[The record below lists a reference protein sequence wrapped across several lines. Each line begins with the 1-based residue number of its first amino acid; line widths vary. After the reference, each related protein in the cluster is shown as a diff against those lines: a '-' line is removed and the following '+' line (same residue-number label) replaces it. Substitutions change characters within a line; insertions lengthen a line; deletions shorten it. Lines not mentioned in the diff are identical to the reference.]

1 MKNKLSFLFISLLAL
16 CLGACAKTQP
26 SSSVTANEVVNLE
39 IYAFNDFHGNVMDSD
54 TGIGLS
60 RTTSLLKSRS
70 TQNNTIFISQG
81 DMWQGSAES
90 NITRGALVTDWM
102 NQNNFVSMS
111 LGNHEFDWGEDPIKE
126 NVKNANFPFLAIN
139 VYNHATNQPVTYC
152 QPSVVV
158 EKNGAKIGIIGA
170 IGDCYS
176 SISASRVRDIYFK
189 VGDELTAL
197 VKKEAKKLK
206 EAGCD
211 MVIYAIHD
219 DDSAYDVS
227 LSDGFVDLVL
237 EGHTHQNYVRTDSK
251 GVYHIQGGGYNKTI
265 PYINLDINTKTDK
278 ITVNQAK
285 ALRTND
291 YNRLMKDEETEKLF
305 TKYDSL
311 IGQVREPLGTNAV
324 RRDSAYLRQLVA
336 NLYLMKGEEKWGA
349 SYNLF
354 LGGGYVSCRSPYYLP
369 KGEVSYA
376 DIYNLFPF
384 DNDLVLCSISGYYL
398 SKQFVLTENENYFV
412 SYTNYG
418 EANKNSID
426 NNTTYYIIADTYSSD
441 YAPNHLSVI
450 AKYSEEGY
458 YARDMLKEYLIA
470 GGFN

>member
-1 MKNKLSFLFISLLAL
+1 MKKKIVLLFVSLLTL
-16 CLGACAKTQP
+16 SLSACIKAQ
-26 SSSVTANEVVNLE
+26 SSSESTNEVVNLE
-39 IYAFNDFHGNVMDSD
+39 IYAFNDFHGNVIDSD
-54 TGIGLS
+54 TGVGLS
-60 RTTSLLKSRS
+60 RTTALLKSKS
-70 TQNNTIFISQG
+70 LKGNTIFISQG

-102 NQNNFVSMS
+102 NQNGFVSMT
-111 LGNHEFDWGEDPIKE
+111 LGNHEFDWGEQPIIDASLQAE
-126 NVKNANFPFLAIN
+126 FPFLAIN
-139 VYNHATNQPVTYC
+139 VYNRTTNQPVTYC
-152 QPSVVV
+152 QPSVIV

-189 VGDELTAL
+189 VGDELTTL
-197 VKKEAKKLK
+197 VKNEAKKLK

-211 MVIYAIHD
+211 MVIYSLHD

-227 LSDGFVDLVL
+227 LSGEYVDLVL

-251 GVYHIQGGGYNKTI
+251 GIYHIQGGGYNKTI
-265 PYINLDINTKTDK
+265 PYINFDLNIKTNKISVKETNAIYTK
-278 ITVNQAK
+278 N
-285 ALRTND
+285 
-291 YNRLMKDEETEKLF
+291 YSRLIKDEETEALF
-305 TKYDSL
+305 AKYDSL
-311 IGQVREPLGTNAV
+311 IGQVREPLGTNAE
-324 RRDSAYLRQLVA
+324 RRDSDYLRQLVA
-336 NLYLMKGEEKWGA
+336 DLYLEKGEEKWGT

-384 DNDLVLCSISGYYL
+384 DNDLVLCSVSGYYL
-398 SKQFVLTENENYFV
+398 SKQFVFTENENYFV
-412 SYTNYG
+412 SYTSYG
-418 EANKNSID
+418 ETNQERID
-426 NNTTYYIIADTYSSD
+426 NNTIYFIVTDTYSSD
-441 YAPNHLSVI
+441 YAPNNLTVI

-458 YARDMLKEYLIA
+458 YARDMLKEYLIE